1 MHLED
6 QSLTITA
13 THWKQNTIIFV
24 VVCNEIRRQNE
35 MIDNGTHLL
44 QEVHTA
50 DVWLDRTSQ

>member
-1 MHLED
+1 MRLED
-6 QSLTITA
+6 QSLTMTA

-24 VVCNEIRRQNE
+24 VSAMRLASNE